1 MIGTGGISQQKVPD
15 ATGQPADDS
24 HETTFDAAIASL
36 GYLYM
41 TASAKELKFEFWPLT
56 DTAHSGAY
64 DPFTVDLADHT
75 LTRG

>member
-1 MIGTGGISQQKVPD
+1 VIGTGGISQQKVPD

-24 HETTFDAAIASL
+24 HETTSDAAIASL

-56 DTAHSGAY
+56 DTAHSRAY

>member
-41 TASAKELKFEFWPLT
+41 TASAKELKFEFWP
-56 DTAHSGAY
+56 
-64 DPFTVDLADHT
+64 
-75 LTRG
+75 